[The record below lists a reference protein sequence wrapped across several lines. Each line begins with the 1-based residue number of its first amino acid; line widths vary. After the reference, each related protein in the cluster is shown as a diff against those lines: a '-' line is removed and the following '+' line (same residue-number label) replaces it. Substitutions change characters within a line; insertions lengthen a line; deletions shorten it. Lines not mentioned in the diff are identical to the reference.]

1 MVRDELN
8 APVLEYAMRAAQEK
22 MPQPP
27 PPFSFAPFE
36 KAIMESIEEG
46 IVVFDSF
53 GRLVYANRSARR
65 LVEGMDELATARP
78 EVLRRRLSTLGGRS
92 KRLQIGGSLLG
103 DAVIL
108 PASENDSG
116 AGGGVGGGGGGGGG
130 EGTLAERERRAIT
143 EMLKATGGRLA
154 EASRRLGISRT
165 TLWRRLRAYGLH
177 RFRETH

>member
-1 MVRDELN
+1 MQTRMSV
-8 APVLEYAMRAAQEK
+8 AQEK
-22 MPQPP
+22 MPQSP

-36 KAIMESIEEG
+36 KAILESLEEG
-46 IVVFDSF
+46 VVVFDSF

-65 LVEGMDELATARP
+65 LVEGMDELATACP
-78 EVLRRRLSTLGGRS
+78 EVLRRRLSTLGGRT
-92 KRLQIGGSLLG
+92 KRLQIGGSQLG

-108 PASENDSG
+108 PPSENDTG
-116 AGGGVGGGGGGGGG
+116 AGGGRGGGGEGGEGGEG
-130 EGTLAERERRAIT
+130 EGTLAERERRAIM
-143 EMLKATGGRLA
+143 EMLEATGGRLA

>member
-92 KRLQIGGSLLG
+92 KRLQVGGSQLG
-103 DAVIL
+103 DAVFL
-108 PASENDSG
+108 PASENDSR
-116 AGGGVGGGGGGGGG
+116 GG
-130 EGTLAERERRAIT
+130 GTLAERERRAIM
-143 EMLKATGGRLA
+143 EMVEATGGRLA

-165 TLWRRLRAYGLH
+165 TLWRRLKAYGLH

>member
-1 MVRDELN
+1 VTPRESEGLTYGRDELN

-27 PPFSFAPFE
+27 PFSVAPFE
-36 KAIMESIEEG
+36 KAIMESIEQG

-78 EVLRRRLSTLGGRS
+78 EVLRRRLSTLGGRT
-92 KRLQIGGSLLG
+92 KRLQIGGSQLG

-108 PASENDSG
+108 PASKNDS
-116 AGGGVGGGGGGGGG
+116 GVGGGGHAG
-130 EGTLAERERRAIT
+130 
-143 EMLKATGGRLA
+143 
-154 EASRRLGISRT
+154 
-165 TLWRRLRAYGLH
+165 
-177 RFRETH
+177 